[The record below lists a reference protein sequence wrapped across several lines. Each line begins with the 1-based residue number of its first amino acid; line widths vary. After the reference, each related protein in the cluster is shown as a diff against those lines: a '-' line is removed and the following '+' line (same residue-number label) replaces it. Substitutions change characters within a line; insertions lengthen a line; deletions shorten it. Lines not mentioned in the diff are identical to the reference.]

1 MPDGHP
7 LTARRAE
14 NEEPVLAN
22 LMRLNLARAR

>member
-14 NEEPVLAN
+14 IEEPVLAN